1 MVKITRLPSGSY
13 RARVHLG
20 GGKYKSITGKDK
32 KEVQL
37 KAAQLEAEIESQ
49 SSEGDNPYINMTIA
63 EAISGYINSRTNVTS
78 PKTIREY
85 IQMSN
90 SNYSSVANIKLFDVK
105 EQQIQ
110 TLVNTFSASHSPKT
124 TRNMYSLLHSA
135 IQMYRPDCILHIKLP
150 QKEKASINIPTEN
163 EITALLNYARD
174 TDFELP
180 LMLGAIG
187 GMRMSEIIGLK
198 WTAVDIESRMI
209 TVETAMVLDS
219 DNKPV
224 LKKPKSNAGFRK
236 IKMLPQVADAFS
248 RHKNDGEF
256 VVPLSANTIKKR
268 YEKALTATGC
278 QHYTF
283 HELRHYAASVMIML
297 GIPVKYIADYLGHET
312 EDMVNRVYGHI
323 MADKKDEIFARL
335 ETYYTGIFEKSDTK
349 SDTNK

>member
-1 MVKITRLPSGSY
+1 MVRIDRLPSGSY

-37 KAAQLEAEIESQ
+37 RAAQLEAEIESQ
-49 SSEGDNPYINMTIA
+49 NADDNPYSGITVA
-63 EAISGYINSRTNVTS
+63 EAISGYINSRTNVSS

-85 IQMSN
+85 TQMSN
-90 SNYSSVANIKLFDVK
+90 NNYSSVANIKLFDLK
-105 EQQIQ
+105 EQQVQ

-150 QKEKASINIPTEN
+150 QKEKASIKIPTEN
-163 EITALLNYARD
+163 EIATLLNYARD

-180 LMLGAIG
+180 LMLGALC

-209 TVETAMVLDS
+209 TIETAMVLDS

-236 IKMLPQVADAFS
+236 IKMLPQVADALC

-256 VVPLSANTIKKR
+256 VVPLSASSIKKR
-268 YEKALTATGC
+268 YEKALTATDC

-335 ETYYTGIFEKSDTK
+335 ETYYTEIFEKSVTE
-349 SDTNK
+349 SVTNK

>member
-32 KEVQL
+32 KDVQL
-37 KAAQLEAEIESQ
+37 KAAQLEAEIEAKSNT
-49 SSEGDNPYINMTIA
+49 DDPYSDMTIA
-63 EAISGYINSRTNVTS
+63 DALGGYIDSRSNVSS
-78 PKTIREY
+78 PKTIAEY
-85 IQMSN
+85 RQMAK
-90 SNYSSVANIKLFDVK
+90 NYFLPITNVSLSDLK
-105 EQQIQ
+105 EQQVQ

-124 TRNMYSLLHSA
+124 TRNMYSLLHST

-150 QKEKASINIPTEN
+150 QKEKTNIKIPTEN
-163 EITALLNYARD
+163 EITSLLHYARD

-180 LMLGAIG
+180 LMLGALC
-187 GMRMSEIIGLK
+187 GMCMSEIIGLK
-198 WTAVDIESRMI
+198 WTAVDIEARMI
-209 TVETAMVLDS
+209 TIDAAIVLDS

-248 RHKNDGEF
+248 RHINDGEF
-256 VVPLSANTIKKR
+256 VVPLSASSIKKR

-335 ETYYTGIFEKSDTK
+335 ETYYTGIFEKSVTK
-349 SDTNK
+349 SVTDK